1 MSLYI
6 CSDRGRDISFPST
19 STNRTS
25 LLNVWYI
32 SPVITSP
39 TRSSYLLIITS
50 FSKSLTLCISVC
62 FAKITA
68 LLPKSSILISSATSS
83 PISKSSSIFLA
94 SDRVILSK
102 SQISSE
108 LSSTISLNLII
119 SRSPLSALITI
130 SKFSSNSN
138 FFFIIALKT
147 SCNILIIV
155 GLSTFFCLANSVKV
169 CISTL
174 VSIIFFKKNGDKC
187 PRFHLN

>member
-1 MSLYI
+1 M
-6 CSDRGRDISFPST
+6 
-19 STNRTS
+19 
-25 LLNVWYI
+25 
-32 SPVITSP
+32 
-39 TRSSYLLIITS
+39 
-50 FSKSLTLCISVC
+50 
-62 FAKITA
+62 TA

-83 PISKSSSIFLA
+83 PTSKSSSIFFA
-94 SDRVILSK
+94 SVNLILSK
-102 SQISSE
+102 SHMSSE

-119 SRSPLSALITI
+119 SKSPLSAFITI
-130 SKFSSNSN
+130 SKLSSCSN

-155 GLSTFFCLANSVKV
+155 GLSTFFCLANSVNV